1 MFEECPTLTTHH
13 SHLTLEGLRLVH
25 ERTKRPC
32 DANSADSARHR
43 ADSAHAREADRLL
56 LARCTKPR

>member
-25 ERTKRPC
+25 ERTKAAVR
-32 DANSADSARHR
+32 R
-43 ADSAHAREADRLL
+43 
-56 LARCTKPR
+56 K